1 MRQINL
7 GSQGQNRSIDFDQL
21 STEAVMA
28 ILAIKP
34 VEEYVQGSSA
44 LSVTQGSSSV
54 SLSLSGPFLFDG
66 DSLYSDSENRVV
78 RKGKFA
84 SRLTDTSVHE
94 KAKVLLL
101 NAADKT
107 PVQNSQ
113 GKELVAFL
121 KVDVLDNSTSLEFHV
136 DNGDGTYSPASV
148 PAGVSSVMYQFLQ
161 RFSFDEVRPE
171 VASSKKFF
179 HGVVDLAVDNDLNQ
193 LLKDLYGPGAAF
205 NGTGQAS
212 LNSGESVLERI
223 SDLYSELSVE
233 SNARQAA
240 DTGLLADIGTEAS
253 ARIAADQQLQNEINN
268 KSAALSGEISDLE
281 SELTAALSSVESAL
295 EAALDQEV
303 SDRIADVNSEE
314 ARALAAEAALSASLA
329 AEQSRAQAEEADIR
343 VDFAAADAAL
353 QSSLNAE
360 SSRALAAES
369 ALSGAISALQVDSGS
384 SLSGLQSA
392 LDAEET
398 RALAAEAALQAAID
412 AEEVRAL
419 AAEGVLQSAVDSE
432 EARALAAEAVL
443 QAAVDAEEVRAL
455 AAEVVLQAAI
465 DAEETRATLAE
476 AALQSELDAEEVRAL
491 AAEAALQAEIN
502 AEEVRA
508 LAAEAALQSVLDAEE
523 VRALAA
529 ESALQSELN
538 AEETRALAAEAALQ
552 SSLNAEIARA
562 QAEEADIRADFASA
576 DAAVLSSAE
585 DYADQKIA
593 DLVNGA
599 PALLDTLKEIAD
611 QLSDDQSVVTS
622 LTNTVANNLVEAKA
636 YTDTEVSAEE
646 TRALAAEAALQAALD
661 AEEVRAL
668 AAEAA
673 LQSEVNAEEV
683 RALAVEAALQ
693 AEIDAEEA
701 RALAAE
707 AILDGRLDVLQGPA
721 SQSGSVAALIAEAD
735 DVLFEQNLASLPI
748 TGKDGVIYVTKNDN
762 RIYRYVETQVPASY
776 NHTVGST
783 GTFSTLEAALASP
796 SVLDGHTIFVQ
807 AGTYTV
813 SSTISITKQV
823 KIYGAGKTQTV
834 FQSAGT
840 SSDPVSMVSVATNN
854 VLLMNLGFK
863 HKKSSNTSVETAVVV
878 SGTGSPQTRVS
889 GFIMDGCRIE
899 HVEFGLTVRGSG
911 WKIANTDFVYKGPN
925 NSTRRHVG
933 IYGVDGNCF
942 AVNNTSNED
951 IAVGVTGNTRWFALT
966 STTGTNPSET
976 YQGTLVLDGNVQS
989 GGNLQQFYSQD
1000 AWQGTSG
1007 GFNLVVK
1014 NNVTNESSAFVS
1026 FYGTVAN
1033 FGNIIGEVTVQGN
1046 TISNLHGGTPAGGKG
1061 LIGIDGAGGV
1071 AFRSSSLIVHH
1082 SGNTLS
1088 NLLFRTDYTEATGSS
1103 VSLVGRS
1110 IANIGSAVVE
1120 LDSVSPAVPATPST
1134 PSVSSTTQ
1142 SEYVELSIQPD
1153 LSGIE
1158 GDIAAEEARALAA
1171 EAALQA
1177 AIDAEEV
1184 RALAAEAALQSEVN
1198 AEESRALAAEAALQA
1213 AVDAEEVRALAAE
1226 AVLQSE
1232 VNAEEV
1238 RALAAEAV
1246 LQSAIDAE
1254 EVRALAAEA
1263 VLQAAVDA
1271 EEVRALAAEVVL
1283 QNAIDAEEVRALAA
1297 EAALQSELDAE
1308 EVRALAAEAA
1318 LQSELNA
1325 EEARALAAETAL
1337 SGAISALSSN
1347 SSSSVS
1353 ELQAELDA
1361 EEVRAL
1367 AAEAALQSALDDEEA
1382 RALAAEAALQ
1392 AELDAEEATRA
1403 SADSNLQSQVD
1414 SLMSAL
1420 NAYKA
1425 LVGKPVDMESVSF
1438 GSDGSYILQQAPSG
1452 IVPGSKP
1459 MLIINGVLQQISQD
1473 FSIVADTNGVMR
1485 KAQLVLGSS
1494 TVSELLG
1501 PDGTAAIW
1509 YRAVL

>member
-7 GSQGQNRSIDFDQL
+7 RSQGQNRSIDFDQL
-21 STEAVMA
+21 STSAIMA
-28 ILAIKP
+28 ILAVKP
-34 VEEYVQGSSA
+34 VEEYVQGSST
-44 LSVTQGSSSV
+44 LSVTEGYSNVSV
-54 SLSLSGPFLFDG
+54 SLGGPFLFDG
-66 DSLYSDSENRVV
+66 DSLYVDAENRIV

-84 SRLTDTSVHE
+84 SRSTDASVHE

-107 PVQNSQ
+107 PMQNSE

-121 KVDVLDNSTSLEFHV
+121 KVDESNSNSTRLDFHV
-136 DNGDGTYSPASV
+136 DNGDGTYSPSTMPVGVTSV
-148 PAGVSSVMYQFLQ
+148 LYQFLQ

-205 NGTGQAS
+205 NGTGQGS
-212 LNSGESVLERI
+212 LSSGESVLERI
-223 SDLYSELSVE
+223 SDLYAELSVE

-240 DTGLLADIGTEAS
+240 DAGLLSDIGAEAA
-253 ARIAADQQLQNEINN
+253 ARIAANQQLQNDLNS
-268 KSAALSGEISDLE
+268 KSSALSGEISALE
-281 SELTAALSSVESAL
+281 SELSLAISSVESTL

-314 ARALAAEAALSASLA
+314 ARALAAEAALSASLS
-329 AEQSRAQAEEADIR
+329 AEQVRAQAEEADIR
-343 VDFAAADAAL
+343 ADFAAADAAL
-353 QSSLNAE
+353 QSSLDNELA
-360 SSRALAAES
+360 RALAAES
-369 ALSGAISALQVDSGS
+369 ALSGAISALQGDSGS
-384 SLSGLQSA
+384 SLS
-392 LDAEET
+392 
-398 RALAAEAALQAAID
+398 ALQAELD

-419 AAEGVLQSAVDSE
+419 AAEGVLQSAIDSE

-455 AAEVVLQAAI
+455 AAE
-465 DAEETRATLAE
+465 
-476 AALQSELDAEEVRAL
+476 AALQSALDAEEARAL
-491 AAEAALQAEIN
+491 AAEN
-502 AEEVRA
+502 
-508 LAAEAALQSVLDAEE
+508 
-523 VRALAA
+523 
-529 ESALQSELN
+529 
-538 AEETRALAAEAALQ
+538 ALQ

-562 QAEEADIRADFASA
+562 QAEEADIRVDFASA

-622 LTNTVANNLVEAKA
+622 LTNTVASNLVEAKA
-636 YTDTEVSAEE
+636 YTDAEVSAEE
-646 TRALAAEAALQAALD
+646 VRALAAEAALQAALD
-661 AEEVRAL
+661 AEEARAL

-721 SQSGSVAALIAEAD
+721 SQSGSIAALIAEAD

-748 TGKDGVIYVTKNDN
+748 TGKDGVIYVTKSDN

-783 GTFSTLEAALASP
+783 GTFATLEAALSSP

-840 SSDPVSMVSVATNN
+840 SSDPVSMVSVAANN

-863 HKKSSNTSVETAVVV
+863 HKKSNNTSVETAVVV
-878 SGTGSPQTRVS
+878 SGTGFPQTRVS

-911 WKIANTDFVYKGPN
+911 WKIANTDFVYKGPS

-1014 NNVTNESSAFVS
+1014 NNVTNENSAFVS

-1082 SGNTLS
+1082 SANTLS

-1103 VSLVGRS
+1103 VSLVGRN

-1158 GDIAAEEARALAA
+1158 GDIAAEE
-1171 EAALQA
+1171 
-1177 AIDAEEV
+1177 
-1184 RALAAEAALQSEVN
+1184 
-1198 AEESRALAAEAALQA
+1198 
-1213 AVDAEEVRALAAE
+1213 
-1226 AVLQSE
+1226 
-1232 VNAEEV
+1232 
-1238 RALAAEAV
+1238 
-1246 LQSAIDAE
+1246 
-1254 EVRALAAEA
+1254 
-1263 VLQAAVDA
+1263 
-1271 EEVRALAAEVVL
+1271 
-1283 QNAIDAEEVRALAA
+1283 
-1297 EAALQSELDAE
+1297 
-1308 EVRALAAEAA
+1308 
-1318 LQSELNA
+1318 
-1325 EEARALAAETAL
+1325 
-1337 SGAISALSSN
+1337 
-1347 SSSSVS
+1347 
-1353 ELQAELDA
+1353 
-1361 EEVRAL
+1361 VRAL
-1367 AAEAALQSALDDEEA
+1367 AAEAALQSAVDAEEV

-1420 NAYKA
+1420 DAYKA

-1438 GSDGSYILQQAPSG
+1438 GSDGSYLLQQAPSG
-1452 IVPGSKP
+1452 IVSGSKP

-1473 FSIVADTNGVMR
+1473 FSIVADANGVMR
-1485 KAQLVLGSS
+1485 KVQLVLGSS